1 MKNIFTKIFIIGLIL
16 LVKQSNLSAQESTTL
31 MFMKGMSQSDLMNPA
46 LHNDSSKVVIGLPGM
61 SGMYF
66 DVNSGFLS
74 SDLMHKGTGILADS
88 LVIDIEKF
96 HNSLSTT
103 NPIQQHFSMPIFY
116 LGIRIK
122 KSFFSIGI
130 TEKEVAQF
138 TFAKSLVTF
147 IKDGNAP
154 YMGQN
159 FNLGDMNMDAFHYRE
174 FALGYS
180 NELIK
185 NKLTVGGKAKIL
197 YGKMAMQTERM
208 NLKVE
213 TAADGSYLNLN
224 ADMKINF
231 SAPVTVEFDEENYF
245 TGINGDDV
253 DPKDYML
260 QTGNTGLAFDLG
272 AVYKLTPKITLSG
285 SIIDLGKISFKE
297 DLNNLNYGSTYKW
310 EGIDFSKSIDESQED
325 YVDPA
330 DLVDDEMKKIEK
342 SFRPQKS
349 EFGSEPFDVSI
360 PMKIYLGG
368 TYEVNKNINVGLL
381 DRIYKNGNVSQNT
394 LTLSANTLI
403 GNFLSL
409 SGSYSMI
416 GNSTKNLGLG
426 MAIRLG
432 YMQLYL
438 VGDNALAIADPSK
451 VEYANL
457 RFGLNYLFGRSHK
470 VKISEPAEIQ

>member
-16 LVKQSNLSAQESTTL
+16 IVKQSNLSAQESTTL
-31 MFMKGMSQSDLMNPA
+31 QFMKGMPQSDLMNPA
-46 LHNDSSKVVIGLPGM
+46 LHNDSSKVVFGLPGM

-66 DVNSGFLS
+66 DFNSGFPS
-74 SDLMHKGTGILADS
+74 SDLMHKGTGLLADS

-103 NPIQQHFSMPIFY
+103 NSIQQHLSVPVFY

-122 KSFFSIGI
+122 KSFFTLGI

-138 TFAKSLVTF
+138 TFAKSLVAF
-147 IKDGNAP
+147 LKDGNAP

-159 FNLGDMNMDAFHYRE
+159 FDLGDMDMDAFHYRE

-185 NKLTVGGKAKIL
+185 NKLTIGGKAKLL
-197 YGKMAMQTERM
+197 YGKFAMQTDRL

-213 TAADGSYLNLN
+213 TAADGSYLNLRS
-224 ADMKINF
+224 DMKINF
-231 SAPVTVEFDEENYF
+231 SAPVSVEYDEENYF
-245 TGINGDDV
+245 SGINGDDV

-260 QTGNTGLAFDLG
+260 QKGNMGMAFDLG

-285 SIIDLGKISFKE
+285 SIIDIGKISFKE
-297 DLNNLNYGSTYKW
+297 EVNNLNHVSTYKW
-310 EGIDFSKSIDESQED
+310 EGIDFSKSMDESQAD

-330 DLVDDEMKKIEK
+330 DLVDDEMEKIEK
-342 SFRPQKS
+342 SFRPNKS
-349 EFGSEPFDVSI
+349 EFGSEAFDVSI

-368 TYEVNKNINVGLL
+368 TYEVSKNVNIGIL
-381 DRIYKNGNVSQNT
+381 DRIYKNGDASTNT
-394 LTLSANTLI
+394 VTLSANTLI

-432 YMQLYL
+432 YLQLYL

-451 VEYANL
+451 VDYANL
-457 RFGLNYLFGRSHK
+457 RFGLNYLFGRNHK
-470 VKISEPAEIQ
+470 VKITEPTEIQ

>member
-1 MKNIFTKIFIIGLIL
+1 MKNIFAKIFIIGLIL
-16 LVKQSNLSAQESTTL
+16 LLKQSNLSAQESTTL
-31 MFMKGMSQSDLMNPA
+31 QFMKGLPQSDLMNPA

-66 DVNSGFLS
+66 DFNSGFPS
-74 SDLMHKGTGILADS
+74 SDLIHKGTGILADS

-103 NPIQQHFSMPIFY
+103 NPVQQHFSLPLLY

-130 TEKEVAQF
+130 TEKEIAQF

-159 FNLGDMNMDAFHYRE
+159 FDLGDMDMDAFHYRE

-185 NKLTVGGKAKIL
+185 NKLTIGGKAKVL
-197 YGKMAMQTERM
+197 YGKFAMQTERM

-224 ADMKINF
+224 SDMKINF

-285 SIIDLGKISFKE
+285 SIIDMGKISFKE
-297 DLNNLNYGSTYKW
+297 DLNNLNHVSTYKW

-330 DLVDDEMKKIEK
+330 DLVDDEMKKIEN
-342 SFRPQKS
+342 SFKPKKS
-349 EFGSEPFDVSI
+349 EFGSEAFDVSI

-368 TYEVNKNINVGLL
+368 TYEVSKNINVGLL
-381 DRIYKNGNVSQNT
+381 DRIYKNGDVSQNT
-394 LTLSANTLI
+394 LSLSANTLI

-416 GNSTKNLGLG
+416 GNSTKNIGLG
-426 MAIRLG
+426 IAIRMSS
-432 YMQLYL
+432 MQLYF
-438 VGDNALAIADPSK
+438 VGDNVLAIADPSK

-470 VKISEPAEIQ
+470 VKIAEP

>member
-1 MKNIFTKIFIIGLIL
+1 MKNIFAKIFVIGLIL
-16 LVKQSNLSAQESTTL
+16 FVKQSNLLAQESTTL
-31 MFMKGMSQSDLMNPA
+31 QFMKGMPQSDLMNPA

-66 DVNSGFLS
+66 DFNSGFPI
-74 SDLMHKGTGILADS
+74 SDLIHKGTGMLADS

-96 HNSLSTT
+96 HHSLSTT
-103 NPIQQHFSMPIFY
+103 NPVQQHFSLPLFY
-116 LGIRIK
+116 LAIRIK

-138 TFAKSLVTF
+138 TFAKNLVTF

-159 FNLGDMNMDAFHYRE
+159 FDLGDINMDAFHYRE

-185 NKLTVGGKAKIL
+185 NKLTIGGKAKVL
-197 YGKMAMQTERM
+197 YGKFALQTERM

-224 ADMKINF
+224 SDMKINF
-231 SAPVTVEFDEENYF
+231 SAPVAVEFDEENYF

-272 AVYKLTPKITLSG
+272 AVYKLTPRITFSG
-285 SIIDLGKISFKE
+285 SIIDMGKISFKE
-297 DLNNLNYGSTYKW
+297 NLNNLTHVSTYKW
-310 EGIDFSKSIDESQED
+310 EGIDFSKSIGESQED

-330 DLVDDEMKKIEK
+330 DLVDDEMKKIEN
-342 SFRPQKS
+342 SFKPKRS
-349 EFGSEPFDVSI
+349 EFASEAFDVNI
-360 PMKIYLGG
+360 PVKIYLGG
-368 TYEVNKNINVGLL
+368 TYGVSKNMNIGIL

-416 GNSTKNLGLG
+416 DNSTKNLGLG
-426 MAIRLG
+426 IAIRMG
-432 YMQLYL
+432 FMQLYL
-438 VGDNALAIADPSK
+438 VGDNVLAIADPSK
-451 VEYANL
+451 VDYANL
-457 RFGLNYLFGRSHK
+457 RFGLNYLFGRHYK
-470 VKISEPAEIQ
+470 ERMAEPSEIQ